1 MRYRT
6 SVLLAAATLALA
18 ACSAEPEATDTMA
31 ADDMAAAGQDAMA
44 DDAMPAMSGQEY
56 ANMAAASDMYEIEAA
71 QMAIDNSENAEVV
84 ELAEMIVTDHEKS
97 TAELKAAAQQA
108 QPAITVAA
116 SMTAE
121 QQAMIDAL
129 EGAGENFDQ
138 TWLEQQV
145 TAHEKALAMVQDY
158 AQNGDVEPLKQ
169 HASTVA
175 GPIEMHLNRAR
186 ELSNQ

>member
-6 SVLLAAATLALA
+6 SALLAAATLALA
-18 ACSAEPEATDTMA
+18 ACSSEPEATDDTMA
-31 ADDMAAAGQDAMA
+31 GDDMAAGQDAMA

-71 QMAIDNSENAEVV
+71 QMAIDNSDNAEIR

-97 TAELKAAAQQA
+97 TADLQAAAQQA

-129 EGAGENFDQ
+129 EAAGEDFDQ

-145 TAHEKALAMVQDY
+145 TAHEKALAMVRSY
-158 AQNGDVEPLKQ
+158 AQNGDVEALKQ
-169 HASTVA
+169 HALTVA
-175 GPIEMHLNRAR
+175 GPIEMHLTRAR
-186 ELSNQ
+186 ELSTQ